1 MLGAL
6 GAVGG
11 TKAAKPT
18 FISYVAPEEICMKEK
33 EPDEKTTNIFLL
45 PGEQLLCEANTVLKC
60 TQDESSQHGI
70 CGRLIC
76 TNFKV
81 AFLTDD
87 PKAKE
92 NEPEFQNRIVGEN
105 DITLQCV
112 DQIYGVYDEKKKSLL
127 SGQVKKYPEK
137 LILHCKDFRVF
148 QFCLKFT
155 KEEEVKRIVS
165 GMIHHI
171 QSPKRLKRLFLFS
184 YAAVAPNY
192 IALSAKGHTT
202 MFDTIKDWRL
212 ELERV
217 KGYMKYKVVSA
228 NEGYEICETLPQYF
242 VVPVSLSDEQ
252 ISEFKGKGIPIWCWS
267 CQNGCAL
274 MKMSQLPKEQDE
286 NILQQHKE
294 FLDGIEK
301 TIHRPPYE
309 VTLYE
314 DLSASLPSLQ
324 EIQTAYNRF
333 KHLFLIDNRT
343 DYWDSDVKWFSSLEN
358 SNWLDIIRQ
367 CLKKAIEVSQYLE
380 VENTNI
386 VLKEENAADLCCVVS
401 SLIQVMMDPHCR
413 TQLGFQSLIQKEWII
428 GGHCFVD
435 RCNHLRQNDKD
446 EVPIFLLFLDCVWQ
460 LVQQYPVAFE
470 FTETYLT
477 VLSDS
482 LYIPIFSTFF
492 FNSPFQKDTHHLAG
506 EIQDAHSKPLRFHS
520 VWNWSVQFNAKAQA
534 LFRNPLYV
542 NKSKP
547 EETLQKA
554 ARSKHQRQLSL
565 PLTQNKTSLKK
576 GFFKDETGPFI
587 KNLLGKRIS
596 KLISSPDEVPD
607 NSRWF
612 YDSWHCKPL
621 DLHGLILPH
630 IEGPEIRVWAQRC
643 LRWIPEAQILGGGT
657 VSTMSKIFEI
667 VEELQILQEKV
678 EEKHPVLRQ
687 ASRPSDMVLKMRQ
700 AIRSSSL
707 YPFAL
712 LHRNSFKPKPVI
724 PTSTWR
730 GLEAEDDL
738 AKRDDE
744 FCDLSII

>member
-11 TKAAKPT
+11 PKPAKPT
-18 FISYVAPEEICMKEK
+18 FISYVAPEEISRNDK
-33 EPDEKTTNIFLL
+33 EPAEKSTDIFLL

-60 TQDESSQHGI
+60 TQDESSQRGI
-70 CGRLIC
+70 VGRLIC

-92 NEPEFQNRIVGEN
+92 NEPEFRNKVVGEN

-127 SGQVKKYPEK
+127 SGHIKKYPEK
-137 LILHCKDFRVF
+137 LILYCKDFRVF
-148 QFCLKFT
+148 HFCLKFT

-165 GMIHHI
+165 GIIHHI

-192 IALSAKGHTT
+192 IGISTKCQTT

-217 KGYMKYKVVSA
+217 KAYMKYKVAST
-228 NEGYEICETLPQYF
+228 NECYEICENLPQYF
-242 VVPVSLSDEQ
+242 VVPVALPDGC
-252 ISEFKGKGIPIWCWS
+252 IVEFKGKGIPLWCWS
-267 CQNGCAL
+267 CPNGCAL
-274 MKMSQLPKEQDE
+274 MKMSPLPKEQDE
-286 NILQQHKE
+286 GILQQQKE

-301 TIHRPPYE
+301 IIHRPPYE
-309 VTLYE
+309 VTIYE
-314 DLSASLPSLQ
+314 DLSVNLPSLP
-324 EIQTAYNRF
+324 EIQAAYNRF
-333 KHLFLIDNRT
+333 KQLFYIDNRT
-343 DYWDSDVKWFSSLEN
+343 EYWDSDVKWFSALE
-358 SNWLDIIRQ
+358 SCNWLEVIRQ

-380 VENTNI
+380 VENTNV
-386 VLKEENAADLCCVVS
+386 VLKENTSDLCCVIS
-401 SLIQVMMDPHCR
+401 SLVQVMMDPYCR
-413 TQLGFQSLIQKEWII
+413 TKLGFQSLIQKEWVI
-428 GGHCFVD
+428 GGHCFLD

-446 EVPIFLLFLDCVWQ
+446 EVPVFLLFLDCVWQ
-460 LVQQYPVAFE
+460 LVQQYPIAFE

-482 LYIPIFSTFF
+482 VYIPIFSTFF

-506 EIQDAHSKPLRFHS
+506 ESQDIQSKSLSFHS
-520 VWNWSVQFNAKAQA
+520 VWNWSVQFDAKAQA
-534 LFRNPLYV
+534 LFHNPLYV
-542 NKSKP
+542 SKTKP
-547 EETLQKA
+547 STRNSTHQ
-554 ARSKHQRQLSL
+554 KHQRQLSL
-565 PLTQNKTSLKK
+565 PLTQSKSTLKK
-576 GFFKDETGPFI
+576 VFFKEETGPFI

-596 KLISSPDEVPD
+596 KLISSPDEAPD
-607 NSRWF
+607 SSRWF

-657 VSTMSKIFEI
+657 VSTMSKIFEMMD
-667 VEELQILQEKV
+667 ELQILQTKV
-678 EEKHPVLRQ
+678 EEKCSVYRSD
-687 ASRPSDMVLKMRQ
+687 SRRSDMVVKMRN
-700 AIRSSSL
+700 AIRASSL

-712 LHRNSFKPKPVI
+712 LHRTSFKPKPVI
-724 PTSTWR
+724 PTSTWK

-744 FCDLSII
+744 SFDLGSL